1 MAEEISV
8 PANEVWD
15 YFQKN
20 KSDLK
25 SRMHLIA
32 ENKEY
37 GIEVYVTEEH
47 DLPNIVVTADDI
59 QVMSSNVIDEKDCY
73 DVVSYAYE
81 YFLTERVVSTVGY
94 DDYDPYRGSYDNGS
108 YYDEAM
114 AERECVEDR
123 EDELRY
129 AMSDFLITVLRGSS
143 FEDDETAVQIEE
155 DCLEHFIEYI
165 ARKHNIDVY
174 RPMYIQYEGE
184 DVEYCEYPYGV
195 LEFKDE
201 DNPIYMP
208 E

>member
-8 PANEVWD
+8 QANEVWD

-37 GIEVYVTEEH
+37 GIEVYVTEEN
-47 DLPNIVVTADDI
+47 DLPSIVVTADDI
-59 QVMSSNVIDEKDCY
+59 QVMSSNAIDEKDCY
-73 DVVSYAYE
+73 NVVSYAYDH
-81 YFLTERVVSTVGY
+81 FLTERVVSTVGY

-108 YYDEAM
+108 YYNESV
-114 AERECVEDR
+114 AERECIEDR

-129 AMSDFLITVLRGSS
+129 AMSDFLITALRGSS

-165 ARKHNIDVY
+165 ARKHNVDIY

-184 DVEYCEYPYGV
+184 DVEYCEYPYEV
-195 LEFKDE
+195 LEFDDE
-201 DNPIYMP
+201 DNPVYMP